1 MAIPLLGLGTLA
13 KGLGLRKAGAN
24 LAKFIAD
31 RAVASGVTKD
41 VAAMALPDVLMGSIY
56 GSMTPGDAGD
66 KLITGL
72 TSTLGGV
79 GGSMALRTAL
89 GANALKYPMLG
100 MGAEMIG
107 GLGGDMASQPIANS
121 LMRMKSPDNM
131 TPYER
136 EYQKQNQQMQALIE
150 QDVLQKLRDQGLL
163 NIPQQPNPFASP
175 YNMV

>member
-13 KGLGLRKAGAN
+13 KGLGLRKAGAG

-56 GSMTPGDAGD
+56 GAMTPGDAGD

-79 GGSMALRTAL
+79 GGCLLYTSPSPRDATL
-89 GANALKYPMLG
+89 
-100 MGAEMIG
+100 
-107 GLGGDMASQPIANS
+107 S
-121 LMRMKSPDNM
+121 RMPSS
-131 TPYER
+131 
-136 EYQKQNQQMQALIE
+136 A
-150 QDVLQKLRDQGLL
+150 
-163 NIPQQPNPFASP
+163 
-175 YNMV
+175 